1 MVQKN
6 YVARFLL
13 KYKLFCEPNR
23 NSTTCWVNFQVVSY
37 KKIILLHLLNS
48 DAIFFLVIYEFHV
61 SLVSR
66 RCIQDTPTRTLSR
79 LAIPIL
85 VNQQTPNA

>member
-48 DAIFFLVIYEFHV
+48 DAI